1 MNCELE
7 HNIFTS
13 TNGNPMHLALDV
25 FRFQYRGNPVYKAY
39 MDALGILPEFVQS
52 VEQVPFLPIRFFKSH
67 RVTTGDFPAAL
78 QFESSGTTGTTPSLH
93 LLKDAGLYKK
103 SFITGFEQQ
112 YGPVNRLAIMGLL
125 PSYLERQHSSLVYM
139 VDELIRLTG
148 HRASGFYLYDHER
161 LYSTLLELE
170 GNGQPYVLIGVTFAL
185 LDFAM
190 KFPFAMK
197 NGIIIETGGMKGR
210 KEELTRDAVHES
222 LKKAWQLNA
231 IQAEYGMTELL
242 SQAYSKGNGIFAC
255 PPRMR
260 VLVRDED
267 NPFAVKKEGRGIIN
281 VIDLANLYSCSFIET
296 EDLGL
301 LHPDGTFEVLGR
313 VDSSEARG
321 CSMMVAGK
329 EY

>member
-1 MNCELE
+1 MD
-7 HNIFTS
+7 
-13 TNGNPMHLALDV
+13 LALEV
-25 FRFQYRGNPVYKAY
+25 FRFQYRGNTVYKSY
-39 MDALGILPEFVQS
+39 MDALGILPEFIQS

-67 RVTTGDFPAAL
+67 RVTTGDFPVTL
-78 QFESSGTTGTTPSLH
+78 QFESSGTTGSTPSIH
-93 LLKDAGLYKK
+93 FIKDAGLYEQ
-103 SFITGFEQQ
+103 SFLTGFQQQ
-112 YGPVNRLAIMGLL
+112 YGPVNKLAILGLL

-139 VDELIRLTG
+139 VEELIRLSE
-148 HRASGFYLYDHER
+148 HPSSGFYLYDHGG

-170 GNGQPYVLIGVTFAL
+170 ATGQPYMLIGVTFAL
-185 LDFAM
+185 LDFAI
-190 KFPFAMK
+190 KFPFTMK

-210 KEELTRDAVHES
+210 KEELTRDAVHDS
-222 LKKAWQLNA
+222 LKEAWQLNT
-231 IQAEYGMTELL
+231 IHAEYGMTELL
-242 SQAYSKGNGIFAC
+242 SQAWSKGNGIFTC
-255 PPRMR
+255 PSRMR

-267 NPFAVKKEGRGIIN
+267 DPFVIKKAGRGIIN

-313 VDSSEARG
+313 IDTSEARG